1 MSQLS
6 QQVLDIAVQYL
17 GPAAERFLE
26 RQTKVHLNGL
36 LFTDLKSSDIPL
48 LTARIRTSA
57 ALIIDKRKAGE
68 FADRISR
75 LG

>member
-1 MSQLS
+1 MSQVS

-26 RQTKVHLNGL
+26 RQTKAHMDNLP
-36 LFTDLKSSDIPL
+36 FADLKRSDIPTL
-48 LTARIRTSA
+48 ASWVRTSA
-57 ALIIDKRKAGE
+57 ALIIDKKKAE
-68 FADRISR
+68 ELAERISR